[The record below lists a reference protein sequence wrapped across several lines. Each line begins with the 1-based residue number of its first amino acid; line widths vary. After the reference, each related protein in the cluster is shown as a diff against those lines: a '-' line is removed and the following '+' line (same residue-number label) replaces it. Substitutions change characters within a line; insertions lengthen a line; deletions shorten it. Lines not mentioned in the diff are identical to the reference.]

1 MSRLSTIGRGVV
13 VALWMTACDAPAL
26 PDAATGDD
34 AGGVCGSDARC
45 DDGLFCT
52 GIERCDPAHPSAD
65 ARGCVVV
72 PACAA
77 TEACDE
83 DARACVPRDG
93 GGADG
98 GECDADGDGHESIA
112 CGGDDCDDADAQRFP
127 GNVERC
133 EGTLAGGLA
142 AADHDEDCDPC
153 TVAGALPD
161 GDRDDDRF
169 VSASCSNPWLDAE
182 PIGCNLNQV
191 RVQVEER
198 RVVGADCDDDPATGA
213 NVRPNQVEV
222 CGNLVD
228 DNCDGAVDEGRF
240 YRDLDNDGRG
250 DPAVEMTGSCMP
262 GWVTNADD
270 CDDTRSETYLGA
282 RELCDGLDNDCSLP
296 GAAAGGPDPSEDM
309 DGDGHSPLSATCL
322 GRGEP
327 GAPGFAFPKDDC
339 DDSDATIYTGADEI
353 CGNGIDED
361 CDRIPDNPTQRICTD
376 ADGDDHGSPATLRT
390 IDSCEVPA
398 GHVPEARCDDCN
410 DAQPSAFPGNREIC
424 DRLDNDCSSG
434 GGVDASEDID
444 GDGYA
449 PIGAMCAGLG
459 EAGVPA
465 TAFPRTDCDD
475 SVATTHPGATEVCD
489 RVDADC
495 SSGGGVAL
503 DEDFDDDGHAPVGG
517 ACLGRGESGAPV
529 TALVEDDCD
538 DMNASVHGGR
548 TPLDDYS
555 SCDGVD
561 QDCDPSTSELTHTEG
576 CMALGYCG
584 PAGTCGRG
592 LPVVQLTAGSGFAC
606 ARRAE
611 GSVLCWGRNDSG
623 QLGDGTT
630 SDRIRPGL
638 PALEASVVA
647 VDAGYGHA
655 CAVLSDGDVR
665 CWGANG
671 GGQLGDGSLTPRS
684 TPVPVALSEGAV
696 QIGGGHNHTC
706 ARMSGGTV
714 QCWGSN
720 SNGELGDGTTL
731 ARLLPGAVRDLSD
744 AVDLC
749 VGRNHACVVRS
760 DGAVRCWG
768 DNISGQLGDGTRVD
782 RSAPV
787 PVSGITSAV
796 AVTCGGGHTCARLDD
811 GSVRC
816 WGNNSSGQL
825 GVGSPTTPSMAL
837 TPIDPG
843 IAGVASIDAG
853 GTHTCAVYADG
864 SARCWGSNGEGQI
877 GDGTTT
883 QRPSPTA
890 VAIPSGNV
898 VEIAAGDRHTCART
912 DDGGKYCWGDNE
924 HGSVGSGS
932 LTDPIPTPA
941 ALQGLNE
948 VDGGLAA
955 GDRHTCAR
963 IADETLRC
971 WGGNAHGQIDG
982 SGAPHLLPVRV
993 EVSDVRAVAVGAS
1006 HTCVLIALRGFVPPR
1021 TRVACWGQNDEGQ
1034 LGDGTTTSRSTPAIV
1049 PGLDDV
1055 TQVTAG
1061 ASVTCA
1067 VLTDDTVRCWGAG
1080 GQVGDGTTTRRLSPT
1095 LVPGLTGVREVSAGT
1110 AHVCAIAGGRVL
1122 CWGRNDDGQLG
1133 DGTTTARTAPVTVV
1147 DVRGNA
1153 LDLATRVAAGHR
1165 HTCALGSSRPYC
1177 WGHNSTGQLGDGTT
1191 TGRHS
1196 ATRVSGTMTFRA
1208 IAAGG
1213 LHTCGVLT
1221 SGSMACWGSNASGQ
1235 IGDPSVGTTALTP
1248 VPVPGVTDVVLL
1260 EAGNAHTCIVD
1271 GDSAVRCWGM
1281 NNNGQIG
1288 DGTATDRSSP
1298 TLVWAL

>member
-52 GIERCDPAHPSAD
+52 GVERCDPAHPSAD

-93 GGADG
+93 GADG
-98 GECDADGDGHESIA
+98 GECDADGDGHASIA

-169 VSASCSNPWLDAE
+169 VSAGCSNPWLDAE

-434 GGVDASEDID
+434 GGVDASEDVD

-449 PIGAMCAGLG
+449 PIGAACAGRG
-459 EAGVPA
+459 EAGVPE

-475 SVATTHPGATEVCD
+475 SVATTHPGVTDVCD
-489 RVDADC
+489 RLDADC

-503 DEDFDDDGHAPVGG
+503 DEDADNDGHAPIG
-517 ACLGRGESGAPV
+517 ATCLARGEPGAPS
-529 TALVEDDCD
+529 TAFPADDCD
-538 DMNASVHGGR
+538 DTTATVHGGVPAS
-548 TPLDDYS
+548 TDYAT
-555 SCDGVD
+555 CDGVD
-561 QDCDPSTSELTHTEG
+561 NDCDPSTSELTSAEA
-576 CMALGYCG
+576 CSPQGYCG
-584 PAGTCGRG
+584 AGGACGRR
-592 LPVVQLTAGSGFAC
+592 LEVLEIVSGADHTC
-606 ARRAE
+606 ARLAD
-611 GSVLCWGRNDSG
+611 GSARCWGENDSG

-630 SDRIRPGL
+630 IDRVEP
-638 PALEASVVA
+638 VA
-647 VDAGYGHA
+647 VEALPRSVQLAAGSARTCSLAYDGTVQCWGGTPAAVTGLSGVVEVRSGIGHA
-655 CAVLSDGDVR
+655 CARLADGTVR
-665 CWGANG
+665 CWGTNSSGQVGDGTTVTRPSPVEVPGLTGVRGLALGNLHSCALLEDHTVRCWGHNNSGQVGTGSIGANVLTPTAVVG
-671 GGQLGDGSLTPRS
+671 LSGVESIRAGSNHTCALLASGAVRCWGINSNGQLGDGSTTARATPVDPGLTSIASVWAGGSRTCAISSTGTLRCWGSNNRRQLGPGTTASMETRPVVVPGVSDVAEMALELYVSCARRVDGAVHCWGDNDPTPRRVEALRGVASLAAFSSHTCAGTADVELHCWGANTHGQLGDGTGLQRTSPVLVGSAWLPDMELVALATGGLHTCAAVAVGTDSEVLCWGDNSWGQLGDDS
-684 TPVPVALSEGAV
+684 TTPRQAPEPVAGVAAGAIELV
-696 QIGGGHNHTC
+696 AGSYHTC
-706 ARMSGGTV
+706 ARLADGTV
-714 QCWGSN
+714 QCWGN
-720 SNGELGDGTTL
+720 NVQGQLGIGTSESRRLSPTAVPGLSGVTAL
-731 ARLLPGAVRDLSD
+731 AS
-744 AVDLC
+744 
-749 VGRNHACVVRS
+749 GRWHVCALRSTGTVV
-760 DGAVRCWG
+760 CWG
-768 DNISGQLGDGTRVD
+768 DNTYGQLGDGSTTD
-782 RSAPV
+782 RSSPTA
-787 PVSGITSAV
+787 VSGLTSVASIGAGDEFSCAV
-796 AVTCGGGHTCARLDD
+796 RTTGEL
-811 GSVRC
+811 RC
-816 WGNNSSGQL
+816 WGRNSSRQL
-825 GVGSPTTPSMAL
+825 GDGTMTDRSTPVAVSGLSNAAQMGGGAGHACARTT
-837 TPIDPG
+837 
-843 IAGVASIDAG
+843 
-853 GTHTCAVYADG
+853 DG
-864 SARCWGSNGEGQI
+864 RLWCWGSN
-877 GDGTTT
+877 T
-883 QRPSPTA
+883 Q
-890 VAIPSGNV
+890 
-898 VEIAAGDRHTCART
+898 
-912 DDGGKYCWGDNE
+912 
-924 HGSVGSGS
+924 
-932 LTDPIPTPA
+932 
-941 ALQGLNE
+941 
-948 VDGGLAA
+948 
-955 GDRHTCAR
+955 
-963 IADETLRC
+963 
-971 WGGNAHGQIDG
+971 
-982 SGAPHLLPVRV
+982 
-993 EVSDVRAVAVGAS
+993 
-1006 HTCVLIALRGFVPPR
+1006 
-1021 TRVACWGQNDEGQ
+1021 GQ
-1034 LGDGTTTSRSTPAIV
+1034 LGDGTTLMRSTPSMV
-1049 PGLDDV
+1049 PGLERV
-1055 TQVTAG
+1055 FGVATGG
-1061 ASVTCA
+1061 AYTCA
-1067 VLTDDTVRCWGAG
+1067 VLDGGATYCWGQNA
-1080 GQVGDGTTTRRLSPT
+1080 
-1095 LVPGLTGVREVSAGT
+1095 A
-1110 AHVCAIAGGRVL
+1110 
-1122 CWGRNDDGQLG
+1122 GQLG
-1133 DGTTTARTAPVTVV
+1133 NATTV
-1147 DVRGNA
+1147 
-1153 LDLATRVAAGHR
+1153 
-1165 HTCALGSSRPYC
+1165 
-1177 WGHNSTGQLGDGTT
+1177 NST
-1191 TGRHS
+1191 
-1196 ATRVSGTMTFRA
+1196 V
-1208 IAAGG
+1208 
-1213 LHTCGVLT
+1213 
-1221 SGSMACWGSNASGQ
+1221 
-1235 IGDPSVGTTALTP
+1235 PSL
-1248 VPVPGVTDVVLL
+1248 
-1260 EAGNAHTCIVD
+1260 
-1271 GDSAVRCWGM
+1271 VRE
-1281 NNNGQIG
+1281 
-1288 DGTATDRSSP
+1288 
-1298 TLVWAL
+1298 L